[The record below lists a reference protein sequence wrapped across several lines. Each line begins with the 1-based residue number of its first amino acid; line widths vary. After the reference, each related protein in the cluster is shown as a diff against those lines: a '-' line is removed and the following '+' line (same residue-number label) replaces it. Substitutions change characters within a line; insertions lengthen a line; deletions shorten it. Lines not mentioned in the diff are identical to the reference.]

1 RARALRP
8 RDRRPERER
17 DRRRGLERR
26 APGVH
31 VRELLVPPALAG
43 GQRGDRRRRQPLR
56 RGRGLLADRRVPPA
70 DLFEPLREPYALSA
84 AAERGAARKRRARAR
99 PAARDVRG
107 RARGRRTALRGRL
120 DARRR
125 VERLRGEADRRTG
138 RLRDRRRRH
147 GGRPGSGGRR
157 PGTPLAGDRRP
168 RASRHGG
175 CARAVP
181 VYWGDDPSTQVT
193 TIAVPAWDPVGRKL
207 WIADGNRVLRIA
219 NAGRVGTG
227 EKLLVD
233 LVVGQ
238 VAKGANDCNQG
249 FSSPAASRLCVASE
263 VQFDPSG
270 NLYVVENAYE
280 CHGNNR
286 ITVFTAADI
295 AAAQGLF

>member
-1 RARALRP
+1 WTRVVVWSDYAAKP
-8 RDRRPERER
+8 I
-17 DRRRGLERR
+17 G
-26 APGVH
+26 APADFAIDG
-31 VRELLVPPALAG
+31 ADTAG
-43 GQRGDRRRRQPLR
+43 G
-56 RGRGLLADRRVPPA
+56 
-70 DLFEPLREPYALSA
+70 
-84 AAERGAARKRRARAR
+84 RGAAVDDQGHLWLGTVVLALPVTADA
-99 PAARDVRG
+99 PAPLARD
-107 RARGRRTALRGRL
+107 
-120 DARRR
+120 
-125 VERLRGEADRRTG
+125 
-138 RLRDRRRRH
+138 
-147 GGRPGSGGRR
+147 
-157 PGTPLAGDRRP
+157 
-168 RASRHGG
+168 
-175 CARAVP
+175 VP

-295 AAAQGLF
+295 AAAQGLFPNLSARIAFGGTLTTRGDCAFSPVAVAFDSRGRMVVANDGGTSTSDYRTRAVRQLFFYPTPLADQTPSATIRVPMGAPGAIQFDEQDDLVIRDGTWHRIWVVNLDRDPSWLVSE